1 MTFEFLFVLLFILL
15 LIVFSFWVRLFDFL
29 TIYEFQKGI
38 LYKNGSFVKIL
49 DAGKHYYHKSNS
61 MIHVLDIRKS
71 LINLP
76 GQEVLT
82 KDNVSIKITLVGFY
96 EITDPIKAVHQSEN
110 YVTEF
115 YNLSQI
121 VLRNLVGAVSIDEL
135 LEKKGEIDA
144 QLLAG
149 VSEKAKDLGLT
160 VSTLSVKDIML
171 PANLKKAFSGILEAR
186 KEAQR
191 QLEKARGE
199 QAVLRSLANSSS
211 MYESNPMLLQARL
224 VQALSTGNNNIVFNV
239 DDKITLKEKP
249 KA

>member
-61 MIHVLDIRKS
+61 MIHVLDIRKN

>member
-61 MIHVLDIRKS
+61 MIHVLDIRKN

-96 EITDPIKAVHQSEN
+96 EITDPIKAVHQSGN

-199 QAVLRSLANSSS
+199 QAVLRSLANSSG